1 MEFRHVTH
9 ASCDRQEMFSVQF
22 LSDQKASI
30 LFTNQYVTVQKYGPN
45 YKELTSRNCLVLA
58 DLAIFGI
65 ARTSLDLSLSN
76 HGPKTVSSQ
85 YTSSPVP
92 LLKDKECFQHISI

>member
-1 MEFRHVTH
+1 MIMLLCRYV
-9 ASCDRQEMFSVQF
+9 ASVNQA
-22 LSDQKASI
+22 KASI
-30 LFTNQYVTVQKYGPN
+30 MFTNQYVTVQKYGPN
-45 YKELTSRNCLVLA
+45 YKELTSRNCLVFA

-85 YTSSPVP
+85 YMT
-92 LLKDKECFQHISI
+92 

>member
-1 MEFRHVTH
+1 MKSRSRDCLAAKVSSLDVGEQT
-9 ASCDRQEMFSVQF
+9 AGE
-22 LSDQKASI
+22 
-30 LFTNQYVTVQKYGPN
+30 T
-45 YKELTSRNCLVLA
+45 TSRRN
-58 DLAIFGI
+58 